1 MSEILLAAGMLLLG
15 YILGSTPTGLIITK
29 LVTGKDVRKIESGR
43 TGGTNVGRVAGFWAG
58 VATAFLDGF
67 KGTLAVWLAIWV
79 LPGAPLVHAL
89 AGVLAVVGHNYSIFL
104 IERHEGRIRLR
115 GGAGGATT
123 VGAAFGLWWPS
134 ILIIIPAGVL
144 VFYFIGYASVATMT
158 VGFASILLFLVLA
171 LLGVTPWQYILFGLL
186 VSLALIWALRPN
198 IRRLRAGTERLV
210 GLRAR
215 RRNAREN
222 KKENTTPARS

>member
-1 MSEILLAAGMLLLG
+1 MTDVLLG
-15 YILGSTPTGLIITK
+15 AVMLGLGYLLGSTPTGLIIVK

-58 VATAFLDGF
+58 IATAILDGL

-79 LPGAPLVHAL
+79 MPEMPLVHAL
-89 AGVLAVVGHNYSIFL
+89 AGFLAVIGHNYSIFL

-123 VGAAFGLWWPS
+123 VGAAMGLWLPS
-134 ILIIIPAGVL
+134 FLIIIPAGVFA
-144 VFYFIGYASVATMT
+144 FYFIGYASVATMT
-158 VGFASILLFLVLA
+158 VGFASIVLFLILA
-171 LLGVTPWQYILFGLL
+171 LIGVTPWQYIVFGLL
-186 VSLALIWALRPN
+186 VTPALIWALRPN
-198 IRRLRAGTERLV
+198 IQRLRAGNERLV

-215 RRNAREN
+215 RRNARESKN
-222 KKENTTPARS
+222 NTHPAQS